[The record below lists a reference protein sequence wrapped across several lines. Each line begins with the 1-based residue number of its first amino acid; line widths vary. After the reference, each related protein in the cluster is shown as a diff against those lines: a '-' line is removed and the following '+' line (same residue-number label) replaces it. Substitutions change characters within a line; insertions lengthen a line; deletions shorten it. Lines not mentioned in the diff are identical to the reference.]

1 MTAQEPRTH
10 RSGRLWRV
18 IAGVGILVIAVGGV
32 LWALHHRSAY
42 PGSALRHP
50 SSNSREV
57 NSTIQH
63 RAQKFVAA
71 LRAGDVS
78 QVKALADPASDGDVT
93 AFVNAFGHRNIQVT
107 SLEASDL
114 GNKTADLNLVAPC
127 KDGST
132 QQLTVLFDWYRTSYI
147 RSSWFA
153 IIHKLDTPDVLPA
166 GCPAP

>member
-1 MTAQEPRTH
+1 MTAQQPRTH
-10 RSGRLWRV
+10 RSGRLRQV
-18 IAGVGILVIAVGGV
+18 IAGSAVLVIAAAGV

-50 SSNSREV
+50 ASNSREV

-63 RAQKFVAA
+63 RAQKFVTA

-78 QVKALADPASDGDVT
+78 QVRSLADPASDGDIT
-93 AFVNAFGHRNIQVT
+93 AFVNAFGHRNVEVA

-132 QQLTVLFDWYRTSYI
+132 QQLTVLFDWYRTSYV

-153 IIHKLDTPDVLPA
+153 IIHKLGTPDVLPN
-166 GCPAP
+166 GCPGP